1 MFNTLQE
8 HLDHSAP
15 CASRWDGFDR
25 GDIDYA
31 DEIECRNLEEAEFLG
46 SCVGA
51 PTPLQHH
58 CENFVG
64 PFQPVDMHEDI
75 EF

>member
-15 CASRWDGFDR
+15 CVSRWDGFDR
-25 GDIDYA
+25 GDIDHE
-31 DEIECRNLEEAEFLG
+31 DEIECRNLEEAEFLENL
-46 SCVGA
+46 VGA
-51 PTPLQHH
+51 PAPLQHH
-58 CENFVG
+58 YETFVG
-64 PFQPVDMHEDI
+64 PFQPVDMDEDI